1 MILLYLDPGTGTV
14 IIQIIIAGLAS
25 LVVYFKQLR
34 IFLFDFIRRIFKK
47 KRD

>member
-14 IIQIIIAGLAS
+14 IIQIIIASLAT
-25 LVVYFKQLR
+25 LVLYFKHLR
-34 IFLFDFIRRIFKK
+34 IFLFNIFKKIFKK